1 MSHTGESKP
10 MENHNYHIPDQGR
23 EQATGFRDGDQLD
36 FHRASSNVISLDE
49 LAAARK
55 AASEPVRVS
64 YEVAIPTHEKIAA
77 ATASIVELRQDKLQ
91 EDKAA

>member
-49 LAAARK
+49 LTAARE
-55 AASEPVRVS
+55 AASKPVN
-64 YEVAIPTHEKIAA
+64 YEVVISAHEKIAA
-77 ATASIVELRQDKLQ
+77 ATASIVELRQDQLR